1 MGINILRGGRPKQ
14 LFDVYFIK
22 TIRYVF
28 LADVIFLF
36 CVDQAG
42 GLVLLNDLLLGGL
55 ILLIYF
61 VGKIQSKQQRQS
73 FFAMRGK
80 ANLPGM
86 DDMLKRI
93 RPAFDVRFEIG
104 VVVLAL
110 LVFFGFYF
118 APYLASNT
126 ISNWFLSSIL
136 NIEDTP
142 VFGFIFKI
150 VGFFFMISVL
160 VKIANAIMTLLFG
173 SRRNDD
179 DGINHNDRFEN
190 KQDNNDDH
198 FDDYTEVK

>member
-1 MGINILRGGRPKQ
+1 MMLINILRGGRAKQ
-14 LFDVYFIK
+14 LLDVYFVK
-22 TIRYVF
+22 TLRYVF

-42 GLVLLNDLLLGGL
+42 GLVVLNDLLLGGL

-73 FFAMRGK
+73 LFSVRGS

-93 RPAFDVRFEIG
+93 RPPFDVRLEIG
-104 VVVLAL
+104 VVVLSL
-110 LVFFGFYF
+110 LIFFGFYF
-118 APYLASNT
+118 APYLASNA

-142 VFGFIFKI
+142 VFGFIFKV

-173 SRRNDD
+173 RRKDD
-179 DGINHNDRFEN
+179 DDVIHNDRFEN
-190 KQDNNDDH
+190 KQEDDDDH